1 MATQV
6 EHEPT
11 DLDCVICL
19 TICNT
24 MTDCNHPICMRCYNL
39 LVAQPHSM
47 RKCPICRKEDPAICS
62 TAHVF
67 TKKERNA
74 HYRALL
80 EYFNEMNALPEPKTR
95 ANTLL
100 KMIIFEY
107 GLNRVVDQTG
117 REISYSCPLYDA
129 DRELMGTLGEI
140 RDKSY
145 NRKVVNQYGILLG
158 DVDEVVLYYDTD
170 VTYW

>member
-1 MATQV
+1 MQV
-6 EHEPT
+6 EDEPT
-11 DLDCVICL
+11 NLDCVICL

-24 MTDCNHPICMRCYNL
+24 MTDCNHAICMRCYNL

-74 HYRALL
+74 HYCALL

-145 NRKVVNQYGILLG
+145 NRKVVNKYGILLG